1 MIVGID
7 LGTTHSLISVWT
19 SEGPRLIRNV
29 HGSYLTPSVVGIGDD
44 GAVLVGAAAQ
54 SRLVSHPNLTVA
66 AFKRTMGTDRV
77 TQIGTHR
84 FRAEELSALILKS
97 LIVDVQTEMGELVTE
112 AIISVP
118 AYFSDAQRKA
128 TRNAG
133 ALAGIKVER
142 LVNEPTAA
150 ALAYGLEKSGTESRF
165 LVLDLGGGT
174 FDVSILE
181 LFDGVME
188 VHATAGDNFLGG
200 EDFAGV
206 MIQSFCQ
213 DHGLSHDSLNA
224 SDRARL
230 RDQME
235 RLKRNLSQGP
245 IVDAPIELEG
255 KTYRWSI
262 TESEFEARSS
272 LLLSR
277 MRAPIERA
285 MRDSKSASH
294 DLDEILLVGG
304 ASRMPMV
311 TRLVTRMFGRL
322 PLRHINPDEA
332 IARGTAV
339 MAGLH
344 SRDEFLREIVM
355 TDVCPYSLG
364 IEVSHSDPTGQRQY
378 GLYAPIIER
387 NTVVP
392 TSRSRT
398 FFSTADYQPSLKVRI
413 FQGESPRVASNIF
426 LGEIEIPLPRALI
439 NENPID
445 VRFTYDVSGI
455 IEVEALVIKTQMR
468 HALVIQHHANALTDK
483 QITERLA
490 ALSHLKMHP
499 RDDQVNIVLI
509 DRAERLYEERTGE
522 LRATLAQWMQNFRAT
537 LETQDPLRIREAQ
550 KQFGAALSSV
560 EAESP
565 I

>member
-44 GAVLVGAAAQ
+44 GAILVGAAAQ
-54 SRLVSHPNLTVA
+54 SRLVSHPGLTVA
-66 AFKRTMGTDRV
+66 AFKRTMGTDRI

-97 LIVDVQTEMGELVTE
+97 LIVDAQTETGEPVTE

-128 TRNAG
+128 TLNAG

-200 EDFAGV
+200 EDFVGV
-206 MIQSFCQ
+206 MIQSFCVDQ
-213 DHGLSHDSLNA
+213 GLSHDALSA
-224 SDRARL
+224 SDRAKL
-230 RDQME
+230 REQME

-245 IVDAPIELEG
+245 IVDVPIELERN
-255 KTYRWSI
+255 TYRWSI

-272 LLLSR
+272 LLLAR

-285 MRDSKSASH
+285 MRDSKSTSR

-344 SRDEFLREIVM
+344 SRDESLREVVM

-364 IEVSHSDPTGQRQY
+364 IEVSHSDPMGQRQF

-398 FFSTADYQPSLKVRI
+398 FFSTTDYQ
-413 FQGESPRVASNIF
+413 
-426 LGEIEIPLPRALI
+426 
-439 NENPID
+439 
-445 VRFTYDVSGI
+445 
-455 IEVEALVIKTQMR
+455 
-468 HALVIQHHANALTDK
+468 
-483 QITERLA
+483 
-490 ALSHLKMHP
+490 
-499 RDDQVNIVLI
+499 
-509 DRAERLYEERTGE
+509 
-522 LRATLAQWMQNFRAT
+522 
-537 LETQDPLRIREAQ
+537 
-550 KQFGAALSSV
+550 
-560 EAESP
+560 
-565 I
+565 